1 VSRRDESLPAE
12 NFRPLAPGIYARA
25 GSVPCVVRGRPGAWL
40 FTLGRDA
47 ALPAGATL
55 LRATEHAGGHA
66 ARVEMMA
73 ERNGDDLC
81 GACATCTRL
90 AKEAGD
96 GNNSGAGALREP

>member
-1 VSRRDESLPAE
+1 MSRRDESLPAE

-66 ARVEMMA
+66 A
-73 ERNGDDLC
+73 
-81 GACATCTRL
+81 TR
-90 AKEAGD
+90 EAGIGD
-96 GNNSGAGALREP
+96 RVGVCPECVRLRGAEAAK